1 MKYDYQIS
9 SHSKKRYLK
18 RVYIVLSIVIVVALA
33 VAAFIKI
40 DSYLQKSQNTPNNT
54 TTEKSTAYFAPATK
68 IFRTQYFQFQSDDS
82 WVEMPAESNLS
93 TYVYRSFRNNLIEQ
107 ELIIY
112 VGDIPANLNATR
124 VLPVSIK
131 QDRQLSINQV
141 SEHCNKAVGGPVIG
155 QAQVSFEQVTMACD
169 VDGTQYQVLVGLI
182 GGTTNLTLSRPDGS
196 NEVYAIYYKNVKA
209 SPDSVQFSQIVS
221 SFQTR

>member
-18 RVYIVLSIVIVVALA
+18 RVYILLSITIVIVLA
-33 VAAFIKI
+33 IIAFIRL
-40 DSYLQKSQNTPNNT
+40 DAYLQRNQNTPDNT
-54 TTEKSTAYFAPATK
+54 TTEKTTAYFAPTTK
-68 IFRTQYFQFQSDDS
+68 IFRTQYFQFQSDDT
-82 WVEMPAESNLS
+82 WVELPAESNNS

-112 VGDIPANLNATR
+112 VGDIPPNPSATR

-131 QDRQLSINQV
+131 QDKRLSVNQI
-141 SEHCNKAVGGPVIG
+141 SEHCNKAVGGPVVG
-155 QAQVSFEQVTMACD
+155 QAQVSFEQVTMLCD
-169 VDGTQYQVLVGLI
+169 ADGTQYEVLVGLI

-196 NEVYAIYYKNVKA
+196 NEAYVIYYKNVKA
-209 SPDSVQFSQIVS
+209 SPDAIQFSQIVS

>member
-1 MKYDYQIS
+1 MRYYYKIS
-9 SHSKKRYLK
+9 SHSKKRYLR
-18 RVYIVLSIVIVVALA
+18 RVYIFIAVLLSITLA
-33 VAAFIKI
+33 IFAYIKI
-40 DSYLQKSQNTPNNT
+40 DAYLQKNQNAPSAT
-54 TTEKSTAYFAPATK
+54 TTEKTTGYFAPTTK

-82 WVEMPAESNLS
+82 WVEMPAESSS
-93 TYVYRSFRNNLIEQ
+93 TEYVYRGFRNNLIEQ

-112 VGDIPANLNATR
+112 VGVIPSNLSGTR

-131 QDRQLSINQV
+131 EDKQFSINQV
-141 SEHCNKAVGGPVIG
+141 SDHCNKATGGPIIG
-155 QAQVSFEQVTMACD
+155 QAQVSFQDVTMLCD

-182 GGTTNLTLSRPDGS
+182 GGTTNLTLSRPDGT

-209 SPDSVQFSQIVS
+209 SPDSIQFSQIVS